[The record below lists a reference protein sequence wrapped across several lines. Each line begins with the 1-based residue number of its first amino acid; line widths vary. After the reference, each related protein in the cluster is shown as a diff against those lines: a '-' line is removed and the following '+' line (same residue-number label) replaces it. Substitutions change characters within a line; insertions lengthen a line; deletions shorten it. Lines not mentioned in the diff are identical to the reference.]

1 MENNAAQKEQS
12 IGWEDVFNIA
22 TTISLGL
29 YFFVN
34 KKVSH
39 NTWMYILAGACILAV
54 GVCHFAYRR
63 KLNKGKKKR
72 AVTFNEVLHLRR
84 SSFHRHRNMGT
95 HRRRLTTDRRFNPST
110 LLLPIGTYNRKLIN
124 KT

>member
-1 MENNAAQKEQS
+1 MTNSDMENNAAQKEQS
-12 IGWEDVFNIA
+12 IGWEDVFNVA

-72 AVTFNEVLHLRR
+72 AVTFNEVFCTFVGAA
-84 SSFHRHRNMGT
+84 SIV
-95 HRRRLTTDRRFNPST
+95 
-110 LLLPIGTYNRKLIN
+110 IGLWELIAGD
-124 KT
+124 

>member
-1 MENNAAQKEQS
+1 MENNAAQKEHT
-12 IGWEDVFNIA
+12 IGWEDVFDVS
-22 TTISLGL
+22 TTISLAL

-39 NTWMYILAGACILAV
+39 NPRMYILAGACNIAV

-72 AVTFNEVLHLRR
+72 AVTFNEA
-84 SSFHRHRNMGT
+84 FCT
-95 HRRRLTTDRRFNPST
+95 F
-110 LLLPIGTYNRKLIN
+110 IGAASIVVGILELIAED
-124 KT
+124 